1 MLSVRRVGTRFF
13 AAERGLV
20 ARGGK
25 KIGPTPT
32 DRREIHVNDVLR
44 NRRPHVGP
52 TRKLRATKSANTTTT
67 TSAANYIALVYS
79 IFATTA
85 RGHDCNRRHR
95 QPTPLHAH
103 TPPHAAIVAATI
115 TT

>member
-1 MLSVRRVGTRFF
+1 MKGVVCATCWDSVF
-13 AAERGLV
+13 AAERAWLREA
-20 ARGGK
+20 ARRLAAADK
-25 KIGPTPT
+25 
-32 DRREIHVNDVLR
+32 REIHVNDVLR
-44 NRRPHVGP
+44 NRRPNVGP